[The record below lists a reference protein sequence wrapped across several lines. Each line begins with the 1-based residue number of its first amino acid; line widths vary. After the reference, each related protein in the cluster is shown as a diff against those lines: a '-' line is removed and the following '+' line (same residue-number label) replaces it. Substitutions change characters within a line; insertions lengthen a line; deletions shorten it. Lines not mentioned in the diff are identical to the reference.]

1 MSFATS
7 QPLFNKFV
15 GGADIATALRTHL
28 LANVPNQKVEK
39 FRTVASAVAAA
50 NRIHPIRLMRIMR
63 RGAVRRLVLDL
74 VN

>member
-7 QPLFNKFV
+7 QPKVNQFM
-15 GGADIATALRTHL
+15 GAGDVASTLRTHL

-39 FRTVASAVAAA
+39 FRTVSHAVTATV
-50 NRIHPIRLMRIMR
+50 RIHPLRLMRTMR
-63 RGAVRRLVLDL
+63 RGALRLLILDL